1 MNWISAGFL
10 MFGCSVAQYLL
21 IRRSIVL
28 KIPSQFT
35 NFAMFIVPLVL
46 YIGMAV
52 STQTDLSVSW
62 YEFFILVILAVFF
75 SYMGNAISL
84 KSIEYAPNPGYSL
97 VISKSYVVFTSIAS
111 IFLFNSS
118 LTIRSALAIILL
130 VVCSAIISIN
140 KKGTVS
146 PSHVRP
152 IWLPLSIGAF
162 FCWGML
168 TITSKYL
175 LILGVNVL
183 SRLIYSMAIVSVL
196 IFVEM
201 IWKKLHWK
209 QISISQIVNLILIGV
224 LGAGF
229 NYGMQEGFVTAPNI
243 GYINAMNASSIGL
256 VVIGSAIFFH
266 DEFSIR
272 KFIGVIGVIAGLV
285 LLVL

>member
-1 MNWISAGFL
+1 

-168 TITSKYL
+168 ALFSKYL
-175 LILGVNVL
+175 LDIGVPII
-183 SRLIYSMAIVSVL
+183 SRLVYVAAIVSVL
-196 IFVEM
+196 NYADMKKENVSITRLSKENIVLFVA
-201 IWKKLHWK
+201 IGILCVG
-209 QISISQIVNLILIGV
+209 VNYYMQ
-224 LGAGF
+224 LGYAI
-229 NYGMQEGFVTAPNI
+229 APNV
-243 GYINAMNASSIGL
+243 GYVNAVNAASIAFVSIGAS
-256 VVIGSAIFFH
+256 VFFH
-266 DEFSIR
+266 DEWNMR
-272 KFIGVIGVIAGLV
+272 KFIGVIGVIAGLI

>member
-1 MNWISAGFL
+1 